1 MSLLILLETS
11 QADRP
16 FHRHLV
22 SQEDPG
28 RTVQTF
34 IDLVQRHEQ
43 AFYGFVHKVH
53 SKGQGLFDSLMSWV
67 ELFLNFARDGVGE
80 KVDLEFLLPHAGEE
94 RMAILREVDAVASY
108 HYKLKVAY
116 EEKVRRRFQGQ
127 GASAEETALIDSVVA
142 SLNISDAVVRDV
154 AENEE
159 EDESSEEEPE
169 ADEDKGRNLVEGGEV
184 EDWDETDQ
192 KSASQ
197 HKKRLSIASH
207 FSDQNG
213 DDTPKQPSDES
224 RLRKL
229 RNSIDMHRHKDTTPP
244 PEPPASANKEHRP
257 RKRHQQKKGAADPI
271 VPPMLYHLPGLMPVM
286 VEIVSLTGSSD
297 DPVTALTES

>member
-1 MSLLILLETS
+1 M
-11 QADRP
+11 
-16 FHRHLV
+16 

-67 ELFLNFARDGVGE
+67 ELFLNFARDGVGA
-80 KVDLEFLLPHAGEE
+80 KVDLEFLLPHTGEE

-127 GASAEETALIDSVVA
+127 GASSEETALIDSVVA

-169 ADEDKGRNLVEGGEV
+169 ADEEKTRNLVEVGEV
-184 EDWDETDQ
+184 EEWDETEQ
-192 KSASQ
+192 KSASN
-197 HKKRLSIASH
+197 HKKRLSVASH
-207 FSDQNG
+207 FSERDG
-213 DDTPKQPSDES
+213 DDTPRQSSDES

-229 RNSIDMHRHKDTTPP
+229 RHSIDLHRHKDPTPPP
-244 PEPPASANKEHRP
+244 PEPPTP
-257 RKRHQQKKGAADPI
+257 RSRRRHQQKKGTPDPI
-271 VPPMLYHLPGLMPVM
+271 VPPELKYLPGLMPVM
-286 VEIVSLTGSSD
+286 VEVVSWKWNATSGHTRMTDIYTRSIRRSG
-297 DPVTALTES
+297 PN